1 MVQINKDPPFFGRS
15 SDWFTG
21 GGKDAMVSTIDFP
34 FNQSIVP
41 LFVCPPKCIWYHLM
55 VKSENSQQKR
65 MSWDLFDKTLGNVSM
80 PHEIP
85 CGTATCPA
93 GGCLWSW
100 DAHLA
105 ALTGAFLLLNFTW
118 YMYILYIYIHGFL
131 LRLWA
136 EHNIPWHN
144 THYTHYMNALF
155 SEHAWTC
162 MKQFS
167 ETSPLGPIP
176 SFPSTECLLADA
188 FIDLDV
194 HCRLIVLVGGEDLWL
209 LRGNHLGVAARA
221 RTRKVNGTD
230 WLEVPIPYIRPIY
243 SIYKAHV
250 RGYP

>member
-1 MVQINKDPPFFGRS
+1 MGFVWQNVGKCLHAPWNPMWHSNLPSRWLSLVMGRS
-15 SDWFTG
+15 PGCVDG
-21 GGKDAMVSTIDFP
+21 G
-34 FNQSIVP
+34 
-41 LFVCPPKCIWYHLM
+41 
-55 VKSENSQQKR
+55 
-65 MSWDLFDKTLGNVSM
+65 
-80 PHEIP
+80 
-85 CGTATCPA
+85 
-93 GGCLWSW
+93 
-100 DAHLA
+100 
-105 ALTGAFLLLNFTW
+105 FLLLNLHDICIF
-118 YMYILYIYIHGFL
+118 YIYIHGFL